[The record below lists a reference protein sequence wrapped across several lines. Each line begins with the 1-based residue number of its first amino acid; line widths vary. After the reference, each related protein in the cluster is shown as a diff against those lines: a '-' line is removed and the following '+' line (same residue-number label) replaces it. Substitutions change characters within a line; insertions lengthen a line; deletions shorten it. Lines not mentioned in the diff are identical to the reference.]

1 MNKVAAT
8 IGAIGGSIAIIV
20 IALAIIGGGTSSF
33 MENVET
39 GRETV
44 NSEVTQ
50 KLVDK
55 GSQVIQDFKDHE
67 TEAEFNEQ
75 RPVISK
81 IQVLVEKGQAITS
94 QEYNELKSLI
104 ESLEQESENNIQTP
118 SSGASITLDKKSYS
132 NTDKVLITI
141 TAMEHNLDSDLIDEI
156 GNTDNNPV
164 KISTKDFALDNY
176 KLVETGPNTGIF
188 TGEIMLVGYGTASTQ
203 GDGPTD
209 GVLESSRD
217 IQLTFES
224 FDEFRIFYPR
234 KNSVDFLKNIVFFMK
249 FCSI

>member
-1 MNKVAAT
+1 MNKVAAA
-8 IGAIGGSIAIIV
+8 IGAIAGGIAVII

-104 ESLEQESENNIQTP
+104 ESLEKESENDIQKPT
-118 SSGASITLDKKSYS
+118 SGASIMLDKKSYS
-132 NTDKVLITI
+132 NADKVLITI
-141 TAMEHNLDSDLIDEI
+141 TAMDHNSDSNVIDEI
-156 GNTDNNPV
+156 GNTDNYPV
-164 KISTKDFALDNY
+164 KISTQNFALDNY

-188 TGEIMLVGYGTASTQ
+188 TGEITLIDSDTAQTQ
-203 GDGPTD
+203 GQGPTD
-209 GVLESSRD
+209 GVLESSSSD
-217 IQLTFES
+217 TLTVLFEFS
-224 FDEFRIFYPR
+224 EDDLDQET
-234 KNSVDFLKNIVFFMK
+234 KLVFVQA
-249 FCSI
+249 

>member
-1 MNKVAAT
+1 MNKVAAA

-81 IQVLVEKGQAITS
+81 IQILVEKGQAITS

-104 ESLEQESENNIQTP
+104 ESLEKGSEIDIQKP
-118 SSGASITLDKKSYS
+118 ASGSSITLDKKTYS
-132 NTDKVLITI
+132 NTDKVFITI
-141 TAMEHNLDSDLIDEI
+141 TAMDHNLDFDLIDEI
-156 GNTDNNPV
+156 GNTDNYPV
-164 KISTKDFALDNY
+164 KISTKNFALDYY

-188 TGEIMLVGYGTASTQ
+188 TGEITLIDSDTAQTQ
-203 GDGPTD
+203 GQGPTD
-209 GVLESSRD
+209 GVLESSSSD
-217 IQLTFES
+217 TLTVLFEFS
-224 FDEFRIFYPR
+224 EDE
-234 KNSVDFLKNIVFFMK
+234 SVASVALVR
-249 FCSI
+249 